1 MAQVGKTEDAVA
13 RSELQ
18 AELRVADVVG
28 ALMEFWGFKRPM
40 GRLWTL
46 LYLSPEPLPAAELGA
61 RLSMSSGAVS
71 MTLAE
76 LVKWGAVRKSWRPGE
91 RRDYYEA
98 ESNIWKMITR
108 VVRERELAL
117 VRDAAESFAEAE
129 RTFAAAAADPERRAE
144 RGRLELARVR
154 LGQLLTLA
162 RVGEGFLSTI
172 VAGEPADPTP
182 IRQLSQPGQVE
193 SSSQELAPEDQDPV
207 QAQAQPPAHD
217 DVQTP
222 VDVQDDEKP
231 PGRGSG

>member
-1 MAQVGKTEDAVA
+1 MAQVDKTEDAVA
-13 RSELQ
+13 RSEL
-18 AELRVADVVG
+18 RVADVIG

-71 MTLAE
+71 MTLGE
-76 LVKWGAVRKSWRPGE
+76 LVKWGAVRKTWRPGE

-108 VVRERELAL
+108 VVRERELTL

-129 RTFAAAAADPERRAE
+129 RTFSAAAADPERRAE
-144 RGRLELARVR
+144 RARLELARAR

-162 RVGEGFLSTI
+162 QVGEAFLSTV

-182 IRQLSQPGQVE
+182 IRQLGQTGQAGPMGQTGQVE
-193 SSSQELAPEDQDPV
+193 SPGQDLEPAPAPAPEP
-207 QAQAQPPAHD
+207 AQEPAQES
-217 DVQTP
+217 
-222 VDVQDDEKP
+222 EKP
-231 PGRGSG
+231 PGQG